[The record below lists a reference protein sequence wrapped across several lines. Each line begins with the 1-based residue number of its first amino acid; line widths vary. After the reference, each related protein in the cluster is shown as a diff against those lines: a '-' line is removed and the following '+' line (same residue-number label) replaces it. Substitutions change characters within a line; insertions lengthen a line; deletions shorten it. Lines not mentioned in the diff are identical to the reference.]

1 MPILLPFCF
10 ICVYFFTLS
19 SLMTFIVATLLSL
32 ARNSELVGGP
42 GRGSVLLSSHTV
54 IVRAEV
60 SRSNKETRHLIAEIM
75 HSQ

>member
-10 ICVYFFTLS
+10 FCVYFFTLG

-42 GRGSVLLSSHTV
+42 GRGSVLLSSLTV
-54 IVRAEV
+54 CVRATV

-75 HSQ
+75 GSQ